1 MNGWSFA
8 NVLINN
14 DLDMIESVLS
24 IETVTLDLINNYLI
38 FNIII
43 IVIIIIQHL
52 YSALKSEDAEAL
64 VASGY
69 NCLNK

>member
-14 DLDMIESVLS
+14 DLHMTESVLS
-24 IETVTLDLINNYLI
+24 VEIVTLDLINNYLI

-43 IVIIIIQHL
+43 IIIIIQHL

-64 VASGY
+64 VASAY
-69 NCLNK
+69 DRLNK